1 VRAISGVASSYLPL
15 MTRVGVSI
23 SPRRPVMSHVLSV
36 PMQWNSLGPF
46 IVM

>member
-1 VRAISGVASSYLPL
+1 
-15 MTRVGVSI
+15 MTSVGMEI
-23 SPRRPVMSHVLSV
+23 SPSRGVTSHVRSV